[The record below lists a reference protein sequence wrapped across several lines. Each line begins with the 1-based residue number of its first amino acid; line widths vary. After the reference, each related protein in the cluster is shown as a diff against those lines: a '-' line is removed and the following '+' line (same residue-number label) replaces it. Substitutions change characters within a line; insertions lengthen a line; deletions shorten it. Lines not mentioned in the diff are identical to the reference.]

1 MSLLGKILSSTRSAA
16 LMGGLGRVTRI
27 QIDFGRQAEVVP
39 EVFVNALK
47 ERFRGDLLGNCQVQY
62 QMVAGHQVRVQSVEG
77 VPISSPPGVV

>member
-27 QIDFGRQAEVVP
+27 QIDIGRQAEVVP
-39 EVFVNALK
+39 EVFVSALK